1 MELRHLRYFVTA
13 AELGSITRAAEK
25 LFIAQPPLSAQ
36 LKQLEEEVGVPLLVR
51 LPRGVRLT
59 EAGESFLEDARA
71 ILARAQQAAVR
82 ARERQSGQRAT
93 LRLGLVPSTIHSVLP
108 AGGRCRAGGAY
119 RVARDDH
126 ITTAAGAAQ
135 RRNRPGFCPPRRE
148 WHAGGNRGV
157 D

>member
-59 EAGESFLEDARA
+59 EAGDGVRRCLFQIPPNSAASA
-71 ILARAQQAAVR
+71 I
-82 ARERQSGQRAT
+82 
-93 LRLGLVPSTIHSVLP
+93 
-108 AGGRCRAGGAY
+108 
-119 RVARDDH
+119 
-126 ITTAAGAAQ
+126 
-135 RRNRPGFCPPRRE
+135 RRIIAEIVWKG
-148 WHAGGNRGV
+148 
-157 D
+157 